1 MHFILLIVG
10 RLIDCF
16 VCKFQLWRVWEVI
29 EEADLCLTSKVH
41 AMCDFILG
49 FPKPYSSIRHKNI
62 ADNKTYSCNSKWL
75 SMEKEDGFQKWA
87 GIAWIFI
94 LAMHELL
101 CTVAK
106 QRLRSNSKYALAN
119 FGIICYFRYWYL
131 FYIRGFGFCLEKQQV
146 GGENPG

>member
-1 MHFILLIVG
+1 M
-10 RLIDCF
+10 
-16 VCKFQLWRVWEVI
+16 
-29 EEADLCLTSKVH
+29 TSKVH

-106 QRLRSNSKYALAN
+106 QRLRNNSENTLAD
-119 FGIICYFRYWYL
+119 FGIICYFRYRYL
-131 FYIRGFGFCLEKQQV
+131 FYVRGFGFCLEKQQV